1 MNVGY
6 VNLYRDLHGSF
17 SANER
22 VDYQCWQVYVH
33 LLENSFWK
41 DGEKYKA
48 GQVKKTVPEISKRI
62 WLTERVIRTSLG
74 ILCHKGYIKQ
84 DRASKWRKDGFIY
97 TISDVRQVS
106 DRCKTDVRQVEDI
119 THEELKEKEC
129 LENTDVRQVSD
140 RCKTDVSILREEERR
155 KKKEG
160 RKNTDI
166 GTTYLTPP
174 DVIEVAEYW
183 NQVVVNLPKIRV
195 DKIGILKKRLDAA
208 KNTISHFGI
217 DDCKAAVD
225 KVSRSDFLNG
235 RAQPRREGEK
245 PFSAK
250 FDWLMKV
257 ENITKVLEGNY
268 DNDKKSKAIKE
279 LFCD

>member
-97 TISDVRQVS
+97 TIS
-106 DRCKTDVRQVEDI
+106 
-119 THEELKEKEC
+119 
-129 LENTDVRQVSD
+129 DVRQVSD